1 MNAQKTGPDVAGAGV
16 VDAIIAHSFDLKHSL
31 GCFQHQAQARQI
43 GVWKYLRHERRR
55 LGVWMRVAI
64 RDGLQSHASIGF
76 QPFSA
81 MREEIA
87 IDLDLGGRIVMRFGK
102 MFEGSDRYD
111 RAIGLDWLMVDPA
124 LKTDV
129 DVLWCDHTVEPI
141 LLKGLAGKFRLGVA
155 QS

>member
-1 MNAQKTGPDVAGAGV
+1 MNAQMIGPDFARASI
-16 VDAIIAHSFDLKHSL
+16 VDAVVAHSFDLKQSL
-31 GCFQHQAQARQI
+31 GCFQNQAQARQI
-43 GVWKYLRHERRR
+43 GVRKYLRHESRR

-111 RAIGLDWLMVDPA
+111 RAIGLDWLVVDPA
-124 LKTDV
+124 LQTDV
-129 DVLWCDHTVEPI
+129 DVL
-141 LLKGLAGKFRLGVA
+141 
-155 QS
+155 